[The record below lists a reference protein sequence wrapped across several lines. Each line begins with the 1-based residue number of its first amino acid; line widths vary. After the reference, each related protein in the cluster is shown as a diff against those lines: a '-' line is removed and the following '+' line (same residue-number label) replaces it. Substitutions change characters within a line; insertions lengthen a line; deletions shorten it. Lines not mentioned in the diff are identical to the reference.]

1 MAIDKQSYG
10 LIASYLS
17 GNISAAE
24 KISVEKW
31 IGESVENQKFF
42 EETEKIWQS
51 SGVRLRHNDIDSK
64 QLLHEL
70 QIRIKDEDRPLGKV
84 LSAMRP
90 YKLHWRVAAG
100 ICLLAVSYFI
110 LRRPADENIV
120 IEAGDQVAT
129 IYLPDST
136 KVWLNIHSRIT
147 YPKKFTTRAVELEGE
162 AFLSVRK
169 DSTDFTVTTEH
180 TLTKVTG
187 TAFNIKEQGD
197 SAVTLIVVEGT
208 VRFSDRDSAQEGAIA
223 VKAHEK
229 AVFRPKS
236 KLKSTQN
243 NDPSF
248 VFWRKQ
254 NNPVFDYEKNNPTL
268 FLINVYSWRK
278 NQINQSVIE
287 GTLQSNASLASYK
300 KVILEATYTKPNGN
314 RVTVK
319 LTIDDTVDPGKRL
332 LYKRRLLDIFTDTR
346 SVVVKIKS
354 AEAD

>member
-1 MAIDKQSYG
+1 MAIDEQSYG

-17 GNISAAE
+17 GNISIAE
-24 KISVEKW
+24 KNSVEKW
-31 IGESVENQKFF
+31 IGESVENQRFF
-42 EETEKIWQS
+42 KEVEKIWQS
-51 SGVRLRHNDIDSK
+51 SGVRLQHEDIDSK

-70 QIRIKDEDRPLGKV
+70 QIRINEEQRPLGKV

-90 YKLHWRVAAG
+90 YKLYWRVAAG
-100 ICLLAVSYFI
+100 ICLLVVSYFI
-110 LRRPADENIV
+110 IRWPADQNVV

-136 KVWLNIHSRIT
+136 KVWLNIHSRIS
-147 YPKKFTTRAVELEGE
+147 YPEKFTIRAVELEGE
-162 AFLSVRK
+162 AFLSVRE
-169 DSTDFTVTTEH
+169 DSTDFTVATEH

-197 SAVTLIVVEGT
+197 SAVTLTVVEGT
-208 VRFSDRDSAQEGAIA
+208 VRFSDRDSPQDGAIE
-223 VKAHEK
+223 VKANEK

-243 NDPSF
+243 NDPTFAS
-248 VFWRKQ
+248 WRKQ

-268 FLINVYSWRK
+268 FLTNVYSWRK

-287 GTLQSNASLASYK
+287 GTLQNSASLASYK
-300 KVILEATYTKPNGN
+300 KVILEATYTKPNGKQ
-314 RVTVK
+314 VTVE
-319 LTIDDTVDPGKRL
+319 LTIDDTVAPGNRL

-346 SVVVKIKS
+346 SVILKIKS